1 MVLAHSGR
9 LLHRASSGPRSSPPA
24 PQSKLS
30 TEKSS
35 KSHPLTMAT
44 DPPDVQPQAGQTRGM
59 GGPESRY
66 LLDFVKYLCQEPD
79 A

>member
-1 MVLAHSGR
+1 MASFP
-9 LLHRASSGPRSSPPA
+9 SSGQVDPGLIQRRAGQPVPGYPPWLSPIVDGI
-24 PQSKLS
+24 S
-30 TEKSS
+30 TGRR
-35 KSHPLTMAT
+35 LVQG
-44 DPPDVQPQAGQTRGM
+44 VQPQAGQTRGM